1 MMDPNAP
8 VPQPA
13 PQTPYVPPQPPAPKK
28 GGMGAGLV
36 LALGCFGF
44 LALGFAGIV
53 LLAALGGSGGEG
65 GGGNS
70 SVEDKSVLRMKLGG
84 AIPEYVRSS
93 GFDELFGGTPVT
105 MRQHLFNL
113 EKASKDP
120 RIKGVLLELEPM
132 EGTGWSKIE
141 ELRDALVDFK
151 KSGKF
156 VVVFSEYMSEREYA
170 LALAADTIVMPK
182 DSWFEFNGLATDI
195 SHYPGLL
202 EKLGVEVQYF
212 RYGKYKSVSGEQSGR
227 KAFTEPV
234 KEMIRGNLELTFQH
248 FVDAVVLYRKMDA
261 EKVRALVDEGH
272 TKSDWA
278 FEMKLIDQLGYVDE
292 VETLLRNKVG
302 VTGAK
307 DKLHF
312 VSAGRY
318 RNVSAS
324 EAGLEDA
331 KHTFALI
338 YSSGLIV
345 SGKGSDDPFGGG
357 SNQGSE
363 PLIKALRRAADD
375 DEIKAIIFR
384 VDSPGGAGLGCD
396 YVRREVARAKEK
408 KPVIVSMSDVAASG
422 GYWVSMDATA
432 IVAEPTTMTG
442 SIGIYTVVPSLG
454 GLYEKMGLNNETF
467 KVGAHADALIAA
479 RTFTEDEAKRW
490 DTDLFASYNR
500 FVALAAAGRKMDEP
514 KMQELAQG
522 RTWLGSDAKQ
532 NGLVDEL
539 GGFKV
544 AIEVARQKSGVGAGY
559 VALKLFDKKKTFF
572 EELMSR
578 GEDDEEVSSQL
589 AVTVLSKTVE
599 ASGLRPLFKKVPGL
613 SGLAREVVSG
623 KQTLFPMME
632 YQVEYH

>member
-8 VPQPA
+8 QN
-13 PQTPYVPPQPPAPKK
+13 PQTPYAPPQPPPKKK
-28 GGMGAGLV
+28 GGMGAGV
-36 LALGCFGF
+36 ILALGCFGF

-53 LLAALGGSGGEG
+53 LLAALSGDGGSA
-65 GGGNS
+65 
-70 SVEDKSVLRMKLGG
+70 SVDDKSVLRMKLGG
-84 AIPEYVRSS
+84 GIPEYVRST
-93 GFDELFGGTPVT
+93 GFDELFGGAPVT
-105 MRQHLFNL
+105 VRQHVFNL
-113 EKASKDP
+113 EKAAKDK
-120 RIKGVLLELEPM
+120 RIKGVFLELESL
-132 EGTGWSKIE
+132 EGTGWGKVE
-141 ELRDALVDFK
+141 ELRDALVTFK

-156 VVVFSEYMSEREYA
+156 VIVFSEYLAEREYA

-182 DSWFEFNGLATDI
+182 DSWFEFNGLSTDI

-234 KEMIRGNLELTFQH
+234 KEMITQNMELTFSH
-248 FVDAVVLYRKMDA
+248 FVDAVATYRKLDA
-261 EKVRALVDEGH
+261 AKVRELVDEGRN
-272 TKSDWA
+272 KSDWA
-278 FEMKLIDQLGYVDE
+278 FEQKLIDQLGYFDE
-292 VETLLRNKVG
+292 VEAVLRGKLSLE
-302 VTGAK
+302 AK
-307 DKLHF
+307 DKLKF
-312 VSAGRY
+312 VSASRY
-318 RNVSAS
+318 RNVTPS
-324 EAGLEDA
+324 EAGLEEG

-338 YSSGLIV
+338 YSTGLIV

-357 SNQGSE
+357 SNQGSD

-375 DEIKAIIFR
+375 TEVKAIIFR

-396 YVRREVARAKEK
+396 YVRRELARAKEK

-432 IVAEPTTMTG
+432 IVAQPTTATG
-442 SIGIYTVVPSLG
+442 SIGIYTVIPSLG
-454 GLYEKMGLNNETF
+454 GLYEKLGLNNETF
-467 KVGAHADALIAA
+467 KVGAHADALVGA
-479 RTFTEDEAKRW
+479 RTFTESEAKQW

-500 FVALAAAGRKMDEP
+500 FVSLAAEGRKMDND

-522 RTWLGSDAKQ
+522 RTWMGSQAKE

-539 GGFKV
+539 GGFPK
-544 AIEVARQKSGVGAGY
+544 AIEVARARANIPAGET
-559 VALKLFDKKKTFF
+559 VALKLFDKKKSFF

-578 GEDDEEVSSQL
+578 GQDDEEAPEL
-589 AVTVLSKTVE
+589 AVTLLSKTVE

-613 SGLAREVVSG
+613 SGFAREVVG
-623 KQTLFPMME
+623 GHEKLFPMQE